1 MHFTTSSTVV
11 LGFAVLG
18 SSHMMMLTPVPYGK
32 STLDN
37 SPLIN
42 LATGG
47 NFPCKQRA
55 GVYDAEGAS
64 NSMALGSTQ
73 PLKFVGGAT
82 HGGGSCQI
90 SITYDKQPTK
100 SSTFKVIH
108 SIIGGCPIQGVAGN
122 NGESATSPDPSTYS
136 FKVPSN
142 LPTGDAT
149 LAWTWFNKVGNR
161 EMYMNCAP
169 VTITGASAKRD
180 EEALEGR
187 NVTQLVQRDQA
198 AFNALPDMF
207 VANVFGLGVG
217 CQTAQ
222 DTDTV
227 FPNPG
232 DSVESL
238 GGSTKSA
245 AGPPISCSAAAA
257 AAAASGGSGSGSAT
271 GASSA
276 PAATTSAA
284 VAGSSPAASAPVAG
298 SSPVA
303 SVPAASSAPAGGVF
317 AGQPG
322 ASSAGSAAPSVAP
335 SASSAAGAAPSVAP
349 SSASQAAPAASGA
362 AASQASSASAP
373 ASTGTTG
380 SGSAMA
386 ANTACSPEGTW
397 NCIGGTQYQQCA
409 SGVWSA
415 AQPVA
420 GGTTCTAGQSASFGV
435 KAIGAKRWVERFPRR
450 ALVPQ
455 DFHA

>member
-90 SITYDKQPTK
+90 SITYDKQPSST
-100 SSTFKVIH
+100 STFKVIH

-198 AFNALPDMF
+198 AFNALPNMF

-257 AAAASGGSGSGSAT
+257 AASGGSGSGSAT

-303 SVPAASSAPAGGVF
+303 SAPAASSAPAGGVF

-420 GGTTCTAGQSASFGV
+420 GGTTCTPGQSASFGV